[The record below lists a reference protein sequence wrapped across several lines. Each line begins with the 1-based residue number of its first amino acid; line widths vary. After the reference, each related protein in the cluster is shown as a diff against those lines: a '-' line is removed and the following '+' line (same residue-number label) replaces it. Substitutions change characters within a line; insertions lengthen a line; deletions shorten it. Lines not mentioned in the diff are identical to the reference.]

1 MCKLKL
7 ITCTLGQVTI
17 IVVSVSG
24 CTAKIL
30 LVFGDYAFVARGE
43 IFSPVLLADFFFF
56 WKNNFSPQLQES
68 NLFYL
73 SLGVLNTISSIIR

>member
-43 IFSPVLLADFFFF
+43 IFSPVLLADFFFSGKTIF
-56 WKNNFSPQLQES
+56 L
-68 NLFYL
+68 
-73 SLGVLNTISSIIR
+73 LNSRKVIYFTCLLEF